1 MLNSGL
7 QLYWLKH
14 SQANFFNKI
23 QYSLHFPQY
32 LSYLFTGIP
41 VSDFTSIGCHT
52 SLWNY
57 EQKKYH
63 HWVYK
68 ENIHQKL
75 APIVTTDTS
84 INTKIGEKKIT
95 VGVGIHDSSAALL
108 PYLSANQKPFLLLS
122 TGTWS
127 IALNPFSKEL
137 LNKKDLK
144 KDCLN
149 YLQIDGQAVRAS
161 RLFLGNE
168 YKLQLKLISK
178 YYKIPTTELK
188 KITFNSSLFQQLKKS
203 LKNNFAF
210 ESLSLNRKQP
220 TKTNFKIFANYE
232 IAYHQLMI
240 ELVNEQIFFAKRAIQ
255 STKIKKIYID
265 GGFADNDLFIKLLLI
280 HFRTYKIQ
288 TTKAPLGSALG
299 AAMVVNNKKIK
310 ADFLEKQYAMKN
322 QRI

>member
-1 MLNSGL
+1 M
-7 QLYWLKH
+7 
-14 SQANFFNKI
+14 
-23 QYSLHFPQY
+23 
-32 LSYLFTGIP
+32 
-41 VSDFTSIGCHT
+41 
-52 SLWNY
+52 
-57 EQKKYH
+57 
-63 HWVYK
+63 
-68 ENIHQKL
+68 
-75 APIVTTDTS
+75 
-84 INTKIGEKKIT
+84 
-95 VGVGIHDSSAALL
+95 
-108 PYLSANQKPFLLLS
+108 
-122 TGTWS
+122 
-127 IALNPFSKEL
+127 
-137 LNKKDLK
+137 
-144 KDCLN
+144 
-149 YLQIDGQAVRAS
+149 
-161 RLFLGNE
+161 FLGNE

-178 YYKIPTTELK
+178 YYKVPTTELK